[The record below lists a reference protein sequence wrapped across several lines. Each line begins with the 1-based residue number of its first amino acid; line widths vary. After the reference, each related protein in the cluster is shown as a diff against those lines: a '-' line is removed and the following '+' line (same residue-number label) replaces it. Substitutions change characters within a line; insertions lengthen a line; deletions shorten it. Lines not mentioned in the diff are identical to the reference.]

1 MYSAGGCHAIFS
13 GWRWTSI
20 CKRFSREMSGL
31 RAIRKGLLVGTVV
44 LAGVGCGS
52 GAQTPVRVQ
61 ADEGST
67 GWVFEEE
74 EPVVS
79 LPDTSAQRHREKGFG
94 VIQLNHAETGLS
106 LTALHE
112 ARPVRRGR

>member
-1 MYSAGGCHAIFS
+1 MSRGGGDDAIF
-13 GWRWTSI
+13 GPWRWTSI
-20 CKRFSREMSGL
+20 CKRFSREMSVL
-31 RAIRKGLLVGTVV
+31 RAIRGGLLVGSVA
-44 LAGVGCGS
+44 LAGTGCGG
-52 GAQTPVRVQ
+52 GAQTPLRVQ

-74 EPVVS
+74 EPAVS

-94 VIQLNHAETGLS
+94 VIQLNHAETGMS

-112 ARPVRRGR
+112 TPAVRRGR